1 MQATVRK
8 MKRSFSLTPES
19 VAFVADTRR
28 QRQAGSDSEALDI
41 LLREAMLEVKRQE
54 LEASI
59 TAYYD
64 SITDEER
71 AEEREWA
78 DNTAPNLWLGVPK

>member
-8 MKRSFSLTPES
+8 IKKSFTLTPES
-19 VAFVADTRR
+19 MAFVVDTRR
-28 QRQAGSDSEALDI
+28 RRQAGSDSEALDM

-71 AEEREWA
+71 TEEREWA
-78 DNTAPNLWLGVPK
+78 DNTAPNLWLGVPE